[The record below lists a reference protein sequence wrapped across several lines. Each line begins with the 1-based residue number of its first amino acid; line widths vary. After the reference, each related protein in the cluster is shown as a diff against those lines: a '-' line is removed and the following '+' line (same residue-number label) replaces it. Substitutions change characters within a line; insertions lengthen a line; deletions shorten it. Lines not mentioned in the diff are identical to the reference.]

1 MNAACV
7 KQSLITQIQD
17 IAKHPELYCH
27 DPGKDFTRK
36 RKLPLPVLIP
46 FILNLRGSS
55 MTNEIINYFCCDGS
69 SVSHSA
75 IVQMR
80 NKLKSDAFR
89 TLLVEFNKRLET
101 IEPPETESGLR
112 ILAVDG
118 TEIQTPT
125 DPDDSDSY
133 YPGANGQQPYNMIH
147 LNALYDL
154 LRRTY
159 IDAVIQKSRNQHER
173 KALIEMIEASSVEK
187 ALVIA
192 DRGYES
198 YNTMAHIHEKGWFY
212 LMRIKDGKN
221 GIVSG
226 LSLPDTDEFELDLTM
241 NLTRSCTKQVKRLFE
256 DRNHYR
262 FVPCNVNFDYLPKL
276 DGRYGTEPVFY
287 SLTYRVVRIRISE
300 ELTETLVT
308 NLPQEQY
315 PPKKLKE
322 LYALRWGIETSFR
335 SLKYTVGMLHF
346 HSKKAE
352 CISQEVLAS
361 LVVYNFTEWVTAQV
375 VIQKSHCKHTY
386 KVNFSAA
393 VHICRAFLA
402 GNMHPPDVETLI
414 AGYVVP
420 IRPNRKFE
428 RRPSRKGKAA
438 ATSFTY
444 RIA

>member
-1 MNAACV
+1 MEQYLREIMSVNENGLYLCELPTGFGKTYTSV
-7 KQSLITQIQD
+7 KLIADWVCNHTSDRKI
-17 IAKHPELYCH
+17 IFLTTLNKNLPEEELRLALGETLY
-27 DPGKDFTRK
+27 DKNVLRIRSNFDEVVE
-36 RKLPLPVLIP
+36 KLPTLAIPEQFQTESYQRLLRRVQRYQRAVLHEAGDREYIAELEKRVSEAESG
-46 FILNLRGSS
+46 FRNMITEHLR
-55 MTNEIINYFCCDGS
+55 
-69 SVSHSA
+69 
-75 IVQMR
+75 
-80 NKLKSDAFR
+80 KAFPSK
-89 TLLVEFNKRLET
+89 NKRLEA

-335 SLKYTVGMLHF
+335 SLKYTVGMLHN
-346 HSKKAE
+346 
-352 CISQEVLAS
+352 Q
-361 LVVYNFTEWVTAQV
+361 
-375 VIQKSHCKHTY
+375 
-386 KVNFSAA
+386 
-393 VHICRAFLA
+393 
-402 GNMHPPDVETLI
+402 
-414 AGYVVP
+414 
-420 IRPNRKFE
+420 
-428 RRPSRKGKAA
+428 
-438 ATSFTY
+438 
-444 RIA
+444 